1 MDQPNGSV
9 EARRWLA
16 QAHED
21 ILSAE
26 ANLREERFYMV
37 ALCAHQASEKALKA
51 LIMFRTQALAPK
63 IHDLSKLGELVQVP
77 SALTSLLEQLAP
89 AYMTS
94 RYPDAL
100 EGEIPAEA
108 FSSVD
113 AIRLLEAAK
122 KVVVWATN
130 QI

>member
-1 MDQPNGSV
+1 MNQEIGLV
-9 EARRWLA
+9 EAKRWLFQA
-16 QAHED
+16 QED

-51 LIMFRTQALAPK
+51 LIIKTNGKMAPK
-63 IHDLSKLGELVQVP
+63 IHDLRKLGELVRVP
-77 SALTSLLEQLAP
+77 SDLIAILEMLAP

-108 FSSVD
+108 FRADD
-113 AIRLLEAAK
+113 ATRLLDAAK
-122 KVVVWATN
+122 QVVLWATN